1 MTTSS
6 WLDQLAKVIMA
17 CLAVAFLFSNKEQRQ
32 SHGKSARENIT
43 MQQAKELTKQRKYE
57 SQLRNQQMNALLN
70 STGLANLVH
79 SYLPLIIHLLTH
91 SLVDARRLKI
101 TRCLFFLL
109 SMIMEIT
116 WIPII
121 NASVLRTD

>member
-1 MTTSS
+1 MTSS

-17 CLAVAFLFSNKEQRQ
+17 CLAVAFLFSNKEQRH

-43 MQQAKELTKQRKYE
+43 MKQARELTKQRKYE
-57 SQLRNQQMNALLN
+57 NQKRNEQMNALLN

-79 SYLPLIIHLLTH
+79 FYPLLMIYLLTH
-91 SLVDARRLKI
+91 SLVDGRRLKI
-101 TRCLFFLL
+101 TPCLFFLL
-109 SMIMEIT
+109 LMIMEII

-121 NASVLRTD
+121 NASVLRTV